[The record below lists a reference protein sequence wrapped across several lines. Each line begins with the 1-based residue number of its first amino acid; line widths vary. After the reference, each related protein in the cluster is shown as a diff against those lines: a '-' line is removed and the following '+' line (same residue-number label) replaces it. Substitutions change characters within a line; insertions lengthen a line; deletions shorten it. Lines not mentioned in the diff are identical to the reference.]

1 MLLHRMDVT
10 ECHTALEVKLLAA
23 LVRER
28 KLCRE
33 LLLAAQKPAVIGA
46 PAPPETKPDFPFV
59 PIPEVDPH
67 NPIIAGAAGIRQIQF
82 AVGRRFDVP
91 LSDMCS
97 RRRRQRT
104 VIARH
109 VALLLC
115 YTLTAHSHP
124 EIGRMF
130 GGRDHTTS
138 LHAVRKMHWLQR
150 ELELELRRDDLLIA
164 WVDLAFVKTGE
175 ITTKVL
181 PWPLMTV
188 A

>member
-1 MLLHRMDVT
+1 MLVHRLDAIHCT
-10 ECHTALEVKLLAA
+10 TALEVELLAA

-28 KLCRE
+28 KLR
-33 LLLAAQKPAVIGA
+33 LMGLPK
-46 PAPPETKPDFPFV
+46 PETKPDLLF
-59 PIPEVDPH
+59 IPEVDPH
-67 NPIIAGAAGIRQIQF
+67 NPIIAGAAGIRQIQH

-91 LSDMCS
+91 LGDMCS

-104 VIARH
+104 VTARH

-138 LHAVRKMHWLQR
+138 LHAVRKLHWLQR

-164 WVDLAFVKTGE
+164 WVDLAHVKIGE
-175 ITTKVL
+175 SVEKVL
-181 PWPLMTV
+181 PWPLIGV